1 MAFEIK
7 IWSVK
12 KISTNFKAYCSA
24 IKLKKNIEV
33 LHSGSEKSKSNRRN
47 IELIRPTDSHLAT
60 TEIIDKEEL
69 NPK

>member
-7 IWSVK
+7 IWFME
-12 KISTNFKAYCSA
+12 KISTNFETYCSA
-24 IKLKKNIEV
+24 IKLKNIEV

-60 TEIIDKEEL
+60 TDTIDKEEL